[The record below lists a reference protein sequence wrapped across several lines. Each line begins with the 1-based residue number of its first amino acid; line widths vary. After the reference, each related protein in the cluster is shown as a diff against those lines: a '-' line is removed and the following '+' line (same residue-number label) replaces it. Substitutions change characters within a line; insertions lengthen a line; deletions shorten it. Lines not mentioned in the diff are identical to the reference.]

1 MAREIIERADEFVAR
16 SRREPHRLRVFV
28 EGDSWFSYPAGFWK
42 GRKLVTWLRQH
53 PRVPLN
59 LLTIANP
66 GDTLFK
72 LAFGGSG
79 DLDLALRRV
88 REQGGD
94 VDVVLLSAG
103 GNDFF
108 RRVADVVPLARPPFI
123 DAAALDALFAEFR
136 RWYAELVRR
145 VRRRVRVA
153 PILLH
158 GYDYVYPT
166 LGARRILG
174 VFPVG
179 PWLGEHLIGTLRLSA
194 EDQRKVARRLV
205 DAFNDDLLAT
215 LPADLPGVEHLD
227 LRGTLTVPSD
237 FADEIHPSDAGMRK
251 LADKFADAIAAAA
264 SG

>member
-1 MAREIIERADEFVAR
+1 MALEIVERVDEFVER
-16 SRREPHRLRVFV
+16 SDREPHRIRVFV

-42 GRKLVTWLRQH
+42 GRKLVTWLRHH

-79 DLDLALRRV
+79 DLDLALGSV
-88 REQGGD
+88 RERGGA

-108 RRVADVVPLARPPFI
+108 RRIADVVPRAQAPWI
-123 DAAALDALFAEFR
+123 DDAALAALFVEFR
-136 RWYAELVRR
+136 RWYAALVGR
-145 VRRRVRVA
+145 VRRRLRRA
-153 PILLH
+153 PILMH

-166 LGARRILG
+166 LAARRILG

-179 PWLGEHLIGTLRLSA
+179 PWLGDHLIGTLRLPA
-194 EDQRKVARRLV
+194 DAQRTVTRRLV
-205 DAFNDDLLAT
+205 DAFNDDLLAS
-215 LPADLPGVEHLD
+215 LPDVVHLD
-227 LRGTLTVPSD
+227 LRGTLTSPAH
-237 FADEIHPSDAGMRK
+237 FADEIHPSDEGMRL
-251 LADKFADAIAAAA
+251 LADRFADAIAEAA
-264 SG
+264 GR